1 MKENSEFK
9 INKAEKT
16 DASTVLY
23 FIKQLAEYEKL
34 SHEVEAT
41 VEKIEETLFGE
52 NSKAECVIGYYE
64 NKPVGFAIFF
74 HNYSTFLAKPGIYLE
89 DLFVLPEMRGKG
101 FGKKLLQY
109 LANLAIERNCGRLE
123 WWVLNWNKPAIDFYK
138 SLNAVPMDEWTVFR
152 VTGDSLNKLAD
163 EN

>member
-1 MKENSEFK
+1 MKENFELT
-9 INKAEKT
+9 IIKAEKK
-16 DASTVLY
+16 DAATVLY

-41 VEKIEETLFGE
+41 VEQLEETLFGE

-101 FGKKLLQY
+101 FGKKLLQH
-109 LANLAIERNCGRLE
+109 LAQLAVERNCGRLE

-138 SLNAVPMDEWTVFR
+138 SLGAVPMDEWTVFR
-152 VTGDSLNKLAD
+152 VKGNSLNKLAD